1 MVNTVLKSPRC
12 SRLAIAML
20 VAAMHV
26 AVVFALVQAFAP
38 QIGSAVLRPITEAF
52 DVAVVSPPPPPPPSK
67 PAVQKAR
74 TRSEGAAAPAGKKT
88 VPKEA
93 TAPRPRLVIAAPIAP
108 PIAASG
114 NSVSAGAVDAGQG
127 TGAGGTGQGLGAGG
141 QGNGSGAGGSKVTK
155 VSGDIVS
162 ARDYPQATRALRL
175 GNSVTVSLTVGA
187 DGKAK
192 DCRIVRA
199 SRDPEAD
206 RITCRLAMDR
216 FRFNPA
222 RDTAGRPIEAIYGWQ
237 QRWFAPG
244 AK

>member
-1 MVNTVLKSPRC
+1 MVNAVSTSPRL

-20 VAAMHV
+20 VAALHV
-26 AVVFALVQAFAP
+26 VVVLALVQAFAP
-38 QIGSAVLRPITEAF
+38 QIGDAVLQPVIEAF
-52 DVAVVSPPPPPPPSK
+52 NVTVTSPLPPPSK
-67 PAVQKAR
+67 PAVPQVQA
-74 TRSEGAAAPAGKKT
+74 RSEGAAAPAGKKAI
-88 VPKEA
+88 PKEV
-93 TAPRPRLVIAAPIAP
+93 TAPRPRVVIEAPSAP

-114 NSVSAGAVDAGQG
+114 NANSAGAVDAGQG
-127 TGAGGTGQGLGAGG
+127 TGGGGIGQGLGAGG
-141 QGNGSGAGGSKVTK
+141 QGSGSGAGGSKVAK

-162 ARDYPQATRALRL
+162 ARDYPKATRALRL
-175 GNSVTVSLTVGA
+175 GSFVTVSLTVGT
-187 DGKAK
+187 DGRAR

-206 RITCRLAMDR
+206 RITCRLAVER

-222 RDTAGRPIEAIYGWQ
+222 RDAAGRPVEAVYGWQ